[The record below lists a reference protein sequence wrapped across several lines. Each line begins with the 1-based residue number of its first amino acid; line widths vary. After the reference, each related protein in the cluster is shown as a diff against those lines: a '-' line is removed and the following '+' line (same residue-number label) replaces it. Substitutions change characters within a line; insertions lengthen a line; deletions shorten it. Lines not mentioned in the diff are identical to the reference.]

1 MNNLVFQVNIKDKNK
16 KKGEGY
22 IKRSRGFKY
31 SEDIF
36 TYSNDR
42 AKKYADKVNAD
53 YYCLRDYWSVLS
65 DKFAATYHKLY
76 VYELFEKYD
85 KILYIDS
92 DAFITKLCPNI
103 FNLYDEFSAVRDF
116 PNSKWGNENI
126 RRKNRVCKL
135 SENHEFFCAAV
146 MLLNKKFY
154 YKTKD
159 VWESIL
165 DYWKD
170 KTTQCDQTIQN
181 ILVGKYYGKYN
192 VLDAD
197 WGAWYKKGKFIAH
210 YEHGRRN
217 DNTIKNFEKYENKLL
232 TNTP

>member
-1 MNNLVFQVNIKDKNK
+1 MLYNAPKSIINDNLSREFDTYKSVILFGTGNLGKIALHSIEKTGINIQAVAD
-16 KKGEGY
+16 
-22 IKRSRGFKY
+22 
-31 SEDIF
+31 
-36 TYSNDR
+36 ND
-42 AKKYADKVNAD
+42 
-53 YYCLRDYWSVLS
+53 
-65 DKFAATYHKLY
+65 
-76 VYELFEKYD
+76 
-85 KILYIDS
+85 
-92 DAFITKLCPNI
+92 
-103 FNLYDEFSAVRDF
+103 
-116 PNSKWGNENI
+116 NSKWGNENT